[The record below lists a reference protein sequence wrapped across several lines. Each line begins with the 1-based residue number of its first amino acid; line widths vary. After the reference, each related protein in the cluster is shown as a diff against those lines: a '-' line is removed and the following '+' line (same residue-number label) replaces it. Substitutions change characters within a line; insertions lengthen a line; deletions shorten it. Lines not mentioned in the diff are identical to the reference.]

1 MLNLNNALTLSVEQ
15 NSIIQG
21 FGALT
26 ADHWRRNETKLRKA
40 IRESLKSIQHNC
52 CVYCGCRVCGTGD
65 VEHIAQGRL
74 STIFVYA

>member
-26 ADHWRRNETKLRKA
+26 ADHWRRNEAKLRKA

-52 CVYCGCRVCGTGD
+52 CVYC
-65 VEHIAQGRL
+65 
-74 STIFVYA
+74 

>member
-40 IRESLKSIQHNC
+40 IRESLKSIQHMSLMTATSPTP
-52 CVYCGCRVCGTGD
+52 VHLPV
-65 VEHIAQGRL
+65 
-74 STIFVYA
+74 